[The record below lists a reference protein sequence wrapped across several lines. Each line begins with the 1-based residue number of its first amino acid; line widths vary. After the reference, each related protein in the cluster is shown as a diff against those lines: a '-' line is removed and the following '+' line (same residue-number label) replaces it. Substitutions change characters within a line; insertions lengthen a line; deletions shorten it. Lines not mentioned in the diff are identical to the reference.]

1 MVVGEGTFNGRKM
14 VCEDTNHG
22 GEKNACFKVVCG
34 GALNGRKVV
43 CEGTFNERKVVCED
57 TNHGG
62 SSKKSSDEG
71 LRLG

>member
-1 MVVGEGTFNGRKM
+1 M

-57 TNHGG
+57 TNHG
-62 SSKKSSDEG
+62 KKSCG
-71 LRLG
+71 